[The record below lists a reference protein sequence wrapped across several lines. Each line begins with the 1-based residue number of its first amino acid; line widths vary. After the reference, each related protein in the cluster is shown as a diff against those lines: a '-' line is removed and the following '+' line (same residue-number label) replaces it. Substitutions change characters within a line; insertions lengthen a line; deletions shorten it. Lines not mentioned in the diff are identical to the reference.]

1 MTVLLDT
8 HTCIWF
14 WEADPRLSRTAEAVV
29 ADPTNVKLVSP
40 ASPWEVAIKVGLGKL
55 AVSGG
60 YPGYFRRN
68 MLRTGFVW
76 LPATDDHHARVA
88 VLPQFPKHRDPFD
101 RLIVAQALV
110 ENIAVVSIDPKFDPY
125 GVRRIW

>member
-8 HTCIWF
+8 HAALWY
-14 WEADPRLSRTAEAVV
+14 WEADPQLSRTAAGVIS
-29 ADPTNVKLVSP
+29 DPNNVKLVSP
-40 ASPWEVAIKVGLGKL
+40 ASPWEVAIKVGRNRL

-76 LPATDDHHARVA
+76 LPATDDHYARVA

-110 ENIAVVSIDPKFDPY
+110 EGLAVVSIDPLLDPY